1 MMLRRPFQS
10 TVPRLAPAVIRQSL
24 FPFRFSSGLE
34 LLEVRRLF
42 AARASYRGPVQ
53 EFVEATITSS
63 DLQPEHLEVVN
74 ESHGKITDE
83 SHFHVFVVSKGFE
96 GKRLIQRHR
105 LVNDLLMKDG
115 SLPFHSLRI
124 TPRTPDQWAKDKA
137 VPAAPKCTG
146 KGDARGPTDTTT
158 LVAHATKH

>member
-1 MMLRRPFQS
+1 MGMLQRPCK
-10 TVPRLAPAVIRQSL
+10 APARRMISKVVGRSPLWFRYYPGVNSL
-24 FPFRFSSGLE
+24 PKQRS
-34 LLEVRRLF
+34 F

-53 EFVEATITSS
+53 EFVEETIRSS
-63 DLQPEHLEVVN
+63 DLELEHLEVVN

-83 SHFHVFVVSKGFE
+83 SHFHVFVVLKSFE

-105 LVNDLLMKDG
+105 LVNDLLTKDG

-124 TPRTPDQWAKDKA
+124 TPRTPEQWAHEKG

-146 KGDARGPTDTTT
+146 KGDGRGPTDTSA
-158 LVAHATKH
+158 LVQWDS